1 MRGIA
6 DMSDV
11 KFKALASDETSSR
24 REAMKRVA
32 RFCAVSAP
40 AVTLILAASS
50 KPAKAVV
57 S

>member
-1 MRGIA
+1 
-6 DMSDV
+6 MSDA
-11 KFKALASDETSSR
+11 KTKDLASDEASTR

-40 AVTLILAASS
+40 AVTLVLAASS
-50 KPAKAVV
+50 KPAKAVA